1 MTNHKICFLAL
12 RRVCC
17 EHNVILQYITYKHIK
32 ERFGDRLWIDVIS
45 KCDLLGKKAPI
56 SSDDADEEVAQY
68 RRFGPEG
75 ALQVSVQSE
84 IGVKEVCYSHASLV
98 PSNL

>member
-12 RRVCC
+12 KRVYCK
-17 EHNVILQYITYKHIK
+17 HNVLLQYITYKHIK

-75 ALQVSVQSE
+75 TLRVSVQSE
-84 IGVKEVCYSHASLV
+84 IGVKEVCYSHASLI
-98 PSNL
+98 PSHL